1 MNDIATYQGNKSIFI
16 VIPARFA
23 STRLPGK
30 PLLKISSKCIISH
43 VATRAKIL
51 ADRLTKQSKVKS
63 VFLIVATDHDEIFNE
78 VKKIG
83 IHATM
88 TSADLRNGTERVF
101 AAMNVLKQNIPI
113 DDNDLVINIQGD
125 EPFFSIDDV
134 ENLAKTMLQRE
145 NIPLGTLA
153 FQRNEPNLFFTSSV
167 VKVVRDENQI
177 ALYFSRSPIPYPR
190 ELLGA
195 SEKEWIHKLT
205 NLKEEISFLH
215 HVGIYAFRYHA
226 LCKYAGSMSRSY
238 LEVKESLEQLRALEA
253 GWKILVTDATTE
265 PFGIDTQEDLERAE
279 IYSQKLNEKQQ

>member
-1 MNDIATYQGNKSIFI
+1 MKDIATHQGNKSIFI

-23 STRLPGK
+23 ASRLPGK
-30 PLLKISSKCIISH
+30 PLLKISSKSIISH

-51 ADRLTKQSKVKS
+51 AERLAKQSKVKS
-63 VFLIVATDHDEIFNE
+63 VSLIVATDHEEIFNE

-83 IHATM
+83 VLATM
-88 TSADLRNGTERVF
+88 TSTDLRNGTERVF
-101 AAMNVLKQNIPI
+101 AAMNTIKQGFAV

-153 FQRNEPNLFFTSSV
+153 FHRNNSDLFFTSSV

-177 ALYFSRSPIPYPR
+177 ALYFSRAPIPYPK
-190 ELLGA
+190 ELLG
-195 SEKEWIHKLT
+195 SSGKEWFRKLT
-205 NLKEEISFLH
+205 NIKEEISFLH

-226 LCKYAGSMSRSY
+226 LCKYAGSMNKSF
-238 LEVKESLEQLRALEA
+238 LESTENLEQLRALEA
-253 GWKILVTDATTE
+253 GWKILVTDALSE
-265 PFGIDTQEDLERAE
+265 PFGIDTPQDLERAE
-279 IYSQKLNEKQQ
+279 IYSQKLIENQK